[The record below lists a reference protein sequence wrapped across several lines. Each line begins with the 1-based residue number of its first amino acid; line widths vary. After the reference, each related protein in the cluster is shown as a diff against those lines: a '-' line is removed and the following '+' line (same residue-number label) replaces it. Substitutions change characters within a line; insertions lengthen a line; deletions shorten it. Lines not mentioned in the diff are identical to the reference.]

1 MPVLHIL
8 TYISLI
14 LFVVACVMRAK
25 RIASA
30 PLHLRWELYPVPHE
44 KGRAHYGGSIM
55 EEVDHWEKKHEKD
68 HLGEIL
74 YMIPEIILLKG
85 VWVHNKSLWTGSFPF
100 HFALYL
106 LIANM
111 FVVSFAAIMQ
121 LTGSTVAPDAGGLMT
136 IAYYKFTAIVW
147 IASILGIFGS
157 IRLFFLRIVDKRL
170 ANFSTPSH
178 FFNIILIGAI
188 YLTTL
193 IWILVDPNFF
203 QNCVAFYASMFS
215 FNFAVELPAIA
226 YWNIGTVILFM
237 AYLPFTHMTHFFTK
251 YFTYHSVRWN
261 DTPNKSGS
269 KMSEQIG
276 ELLNQPITWAAPHI
290 GADGQKTWVA
300 VATTNPFKKEEKKD
314 E

>member
-1 MPVLHIL
+1 MLALYIL
-8 TYISLI
+8 TYISFI
-14 LFVVACVMRAK
+14 LFVVACIMRAN

-55 EEVDHWEKKHEKD
+55 EEVDHWEKKQEKD
-68 HLGEIL
+68 HLGEL
-74 YMIPEIILLKG
+74 KVMIPEIILLKG
-85 VWVHNKSLWTGSFPF
+85 VWDHNKPLWTGTFPF

-111 FVVSFAAIMQ
+111 AVVAFAAIMQ

-136 IAYYKFTAIVW
+136 IAYYLFMGLTW

-157 IRLFFLRIVDKRL
+157 IRLFFLRLVDKKL
-170 ANFSTPSH
+170 ATFATPSH
-178 FFNIILIGAI
+178 FFNIIIIGAM
-188 YLTTL
+188 YVTTL
-193 IWILVDPNFF
+193 VWLLTDPMFF
-203 QNCVAFYASMFS
+203 QNIVAFYAGFFTVSP
-215 FNFAVELPAIA
+215 VEALPAIGIWHIA
-226 YWNIGTVILFM
+226 TVIFFM

-251 YFTYHSVRWN
+251 YFTYHSVRWE
-261 DTPNKSGS
+261 DTPNKPGS

-276 ELLNQPITWAAPHI
+276 ELLNQPVTWAAPHI
-290 GADGQKTWVA
+290 GADGEKTWVA
-300 VATTNPFKKEEKKD
+300 IATSNPFKKEEKND